1 VALGLLTVVGG
12 GNALVD
18 VAGLTLL
25 QRTVADHVLGRVL
38 GVLESLA
45 LATIGLGGIIAPVI
59 VALFG
64 VQGAL
69 VSTGLALP
77 VLTAL
82 FWRSLKRKDAG
93 AVFAQR
99 QVTLLR
105 AIPMFA
111 PLSLLMV
118 ERLAS
123 SLTRMN
129 FQTGTE
135 VFRQGD
141 VGDSFYIISDG
152 QVEIRVDGRIAGRLR
167 AGDYFGEIALL
178 RDVRRTGTAIT
189 RSEVTLFALN
199 GIEFVAAVT
208 GHPESADAANA
219 VIGAHLSRLA
229 PRVA

>member
-1 VALGLLTVVGG
+1 
-12 GNALVD
+12 
-18 VAGLTLL
+18 LL

-69 VSTGLALP
+69 VSTGLVLP

-82 FWRSLKRKDAG
+82 FWRSLKRIDAG
-93 AVFAQR
+93 AGFAQR

-219 VIGAHLSRLA
+219 VIGARLSRLA